1 MSMRLD
7 SEHFSKYQKFVPSFL
22 QSALIKVFY
31 RFRSMLYRGNQ
42 IHCNCCNSSFSRYLP
57 PFQEC
62 PGCGSQARQRLMLL
76 YLKNKTDFFSKQ
88 HQLLHFAPEN
98 SLEKIFRQSANI
110 EYLSAD
116 LDSHRAMAKIDMT
129 NIQYSENSFSVI
141 LCSHVL
147 EHIPEDIKAM
157 KELYRVLSND
167 GWAILQVPLDN
178 NRESTFEDFSIT
190 SPEERQKYFGRF
202 DHCRLYGR
210 DYKDRL
216 TEAGFE
222 VTVDDY
228 VRTFSAAD
236 VEKYGLEDWE
246 DVYFCKKSVRSL

>member
-1 MSMRLD
+1 
-7 SEHFSKYQKFVPSFL
+7 
-22 QSALIKVFY
+22 
-31 RFRSMLYRGNQ
+31 
-42 IHCNCCNSSFSRYLP
+42 
-57 PFQEC
+57 
-62 PGCGSQARQRLMLL
+62 
-76 YLKNKTDFFSKQ
+76 
-88 HQLLHFAPEN
+88 
-98 SLEKIFRQSANI
+98 
-110 EYLSAD
+110 
-116 LDSHRAMAKIDMT
+116 MAKIDMT

-228 VRTFSAAD
+228 VRNFSAAD